1 MADKRNATR
10 HAALAESVALVLRLH
25 GHDDAR
31 PTPRTPRRRLSEA
44 FSADALERMP
54 APDVDGLPEG
64 WHVDVTS
71 ADPARW
77 GPALDTARRDASL
90 AGRRRAVLVGYR
102 QARPVSDAYAVLTLA
117 DLADLIAEASA

>member
-31 PTPRTPRRRLSEA
+31 PTPRTPRRRLSEVLA
-44 FSADALERMP
+44 APESTP
-54 APDVDGLPEG
+54 APDILGLPQG

-71 ADPARW
+71 ADPGRW
-77 GPALDTARRDASL
+77 GPSLDSTRRAAGIAGARR
-90 AGRRRAVLVGYR
+90 GVLIGYR
-102 QARPVSDAYAVLTLA
+102 YARPISESYAVLTLA
-117 DLADLIAEASA
+117 DLADLIAEAAE